1 MGKRLQLCH
10 YYAVTQIQSTGKHQ
24 DLEQPVIFR
33 EFLKRKLTDNEV
45 YFSIH
50 KRLINGNLITHMR
63 VSVTCCIHNIGHN
76 NGIHTRARAHI
87 HISV

>member
-1 MGKRLQLCH
+1 MSQWDFIKGKRLRLCH
-10 YYAVTQIQSTGKHQ
+10 YYAVTQIQSTGKYK

-50 KRLINGNLITHMR
+50 KRLINTW
-63 VSVTCCIHNIGHN
+63 
-76 NGIHTRARAHI
+76 
-87 HISV
+87 